1 MNKKRILVVTS
12 GRSDF
17 SILSGL
23 IIKLKKNKKF
33 ITKVL
38 ASGNHYSKKHGSTIN
53 EFSQNNL
60 QADFSI
66 PLNYRNDS
74 IKNNLRNISK
84 VFIGFSNLIMKNS
97 FDIMILLGDRY
108 ETFAFAIAGNF
119 FKLPI
124 AHIHGGELSIGAL
137 DDAMRHSITKLS
149 HVHFVSTSTYKKR
162 VIQLGEIPQKVYNV
176 GSLGVEN
183 LKSIKL
189 LSKNSIEKKLKIKF
203 KKNNILVTFHPE
215 TLEKNTFSN
224 LIQLLNALKKLQN
237 YLIIFTRSNADN
249 ENNKFTR
256 RIIKFINKNKN
267 SIMFNSL
274 GAVNYFSVIKQV
286 DFVIGNSS
294 SGIIEIPSM
303 KIPTINVG
311 NRQDGRIKSSS
322 VIDCEPLTENII
334 DIIKKV
340 RSKKFIKQMRKMKNP
355 YDKNNVSSKIV
366 KILENLDLKDIIR
379 KEFYN
384 LPKI

>member
-12 GRSDF
+12 ARSDF

-23 IIKLKKNKKF
+23 IIKLKKNKRF
-33 ITKVL
+33 ITKIL
-38 ASGNHYSKKHGSTIN
+38 ASGSHYSKKHGLTIN

-60 QADFSI
+60 KADFSI

-74 IKNNLRNISK
+74 IKSNLSNISK

-97 FDIMILLGDRY
+97 FDIVILLGDRY
-108 ETFAFAIAGNF
+108 ETFAFAIAANF

-124 AHIHGGELSIGAL
+124 AHIHGGELSMGAL

-149 HVHFVSTSTYKKR
+149 HVHFVSTSAYKKR
-162 VIQLGEIPQKVYNV
+162 VIQLGEIPQNVHNV

-215 TLEKNTFSN
+215 TLENNTFSN

-256 RIIKFINKNKN
+256 KMIKFINKNKN
-267 SIMFNSL
+267 SIIFNSL

-294 SGIIEIPSM
+294 SGVIEIPSM

-311 NRQDGRIKSSS
+311 NRQNGRIKSSS

-334 DIIKKV
+334 EIIKKV
-340 RSKKFIKQMRKMKNP
+340 RSKKFIKQMKKIKNP
-355 YDKNNVSSKIV
+355 YDKNNVASNIV
-366 KILENLDLKDIIR
+366 KILENLDFKDIIK

-384 LPKI
+384 LQKI

>member
-12 GRSDF
+12 ARSDF

-23 IIKLKKNKKF
+23 IIKLKKNKRF
-33 ITKVL
+33 ITKIL
-38 ASGNHYSKKHGSTIN
+38 ASGSHYSKKHGLTIN

-60 QADFSI
+60 KADFSI

-74 IKNNLRNISK
+74 IKSNLSNISK

-97 FDIMILLGDRY
+97 FDIVILLGDRY
-108 ETFAFAIAGNF
+108 ETFAFAIAANF

-124 AHIHGGELSIGAL
+124 AHIHGGELSMGAL

-149 HVHFVSTSTYKKR
+149 HIHFVSTSTYKKR
-162 VIQLGEIPQKVYNV
+162 VIQLGEIPQNVHNV

-215 TLEKNTFSN
+215 TLENNTFSN

-256 RIIKFINKNKN
+256 KIIKFINKNKN

-294 SGIIEIPSM
+294 SGVIEIPSM

-311 NRQDGRIKSSS
+311 NRQNGRIKSSS

-334 DIIKKV
+334 EIIKKV
-340 RSKKFIKQMRKMKNP
+340 RSKKFIKQMKKIKNP
-355 YDKNNVSSKIV
+355 YDKNNVASNIV
-366 KILENLDLKDIIR
+366 KILENLDFKDIIK

-384 LPKI
+384 LQKI

>member
-12 GRSDF
+12 ARSDF

-23 IIKLKKNKKF
+23 IIKLKKNKNF

-38 ASGNHYSKKHGSTIN
+38 ASGNHYSKKHGLTIN
-53 EFSQNNL
+53 EFNQNNL

-74 IKNNLRNISK
+74 IKSNLSNISK
-84 VFIGFSNLIMKNS
+84 VFISFSDLIMKNN

-108 ETFAFAIAGNF
+108 ETFAFAIAANF

-124 AHIHGGELSIGAL
+124 AHIHGGELSMGAL

-149 HVHFVSTSTYKKR
+149 HIHFVSTSTYKKR
-162 VIQLGEIPQKVYNV
+162 VIQLGETPQNVHNV

-189 LSKNSIEKKLKIKF
+189 LSKNTIEKKLKIKF

-256 RIIKFINKNKN
+256 QIIKFINKNKN
-267 SIMFNSL
+267 SIIFNSL

-294 SGIIEIPSM
+294 SGVIEIPSM

-311 NRQDGRIKSSS
+311 NRQNGRIKSSS

-340 RSKKFIKQMRKMKNP
+340 ISKKFIKQMKKVKNP
-355 YDKNNVSSKIV
+355 YDKNNVSANIV
-366 KILENLDLKDIIR
+366 KILENLDLKDIIK

>member
-12 GRSDF
+12 ARSDF

-23 IIKLKKNKKF
+23 IIKLKKNKRF
-33 ITKVL
+33 ITKIL
-38 ASGNHYSKKHGSTIN
+38 ASGSHYSKKHGLTIN

-60 QADFSI
+60 KADFSI

-74 IKNNLRNISK
+74 IKNNLSNISK

-97 FDIMILLGDRY
+97 FDIVILLGDRY
-108 ETFAFAIAGNF
+108 ETFAFAIAANF

-124 AHIHGGELSIGAL
+124 AHIHGGELSMGSL

-162 VIQLGEIPQKVYNV
+162 VIQLGEIPQKVHNV

-256 RIIKFINKNKN
+256 QIMKFINKNKN
-267 SIMFNSL
+267 SIIFNSL

-294 SGIIEIPSM
+294 SGVIEIPSM

-311 NRQDGRIKSSS
+311 NRQNGRIKSSS

-340 RSKKFIKQMRKMKNP
+340 RSKKFTKQLKNIKNP
-355 YDKNNVSSKIV
+355 YYKNNVSSNIV
-366 KILENLDLKDIIR
+366 KILENLDFKDIIK

-384 LPKI
+384 LEKI

>member
-1 MNKKRILVVTS
+1 MY
-12 GRSDF
+12 
-17 SILSGL
+17 
-23 IIKLKKNKKF
+23 
-33 ITKVL
+33 L
-38 ASGNHYSKKHGSTIN
+38 A
-53 EFSQNNL
+53 
-60 QADFSI
+60 
-66 PLNYRNDS
+66 LNYRNDS
-74 IKNNLRNISK
+74 IKSNLSNISK
-84 VFIGFSNLIMKNS
+84 VFTGFADLIMKNS
-97 FDIMILLGDRY
+97 FDIVILLGDRY
-108 ETFAFAIAGNF
+108 EIFAFAIVSSF

-124 AHIHGGELSIGAL
+124 AHIHGGELSMGSL

-162 VIQLGEIPQKVYNV
+162 VIQLGEIPQKVHNV

-294 SGIIEIPSM
+294 SGIVEAAIPN
-303 KIPTINVG
+303 IPVVNIGT
-311 NRQDGRIKSSS
+311 RQKGRI
-322 VIDCEPLTENII
+322 
-334 DIIKKV
+334 
-340 RSKKFIKQMRKMKNP
+340 RST
-355 YDKNNVSSKIV
+355 
-366 KILENLDLKDIIR
+366 
-379 KEFYN
+379 
-384 LPKI
+384 

>member
-12 GRSDF
+12 ARSDF
-17 SILSGL
+17 GILSGL
-23 IIKLKKNKKF
+23 IIKLKKNKRF
-33 ITKVL
+33 ITKIL
-38 ASGNHYSKKHGSTIN
+38 ASGSHYSKKHGLTIN
-53 EFSQNNL
+53 ELSENNL
-60 QADFSI
+60 KADFSI

-74 IKNNLRNISK
+74 IKNNLSNISK

-97 FDIMILLGDRY
+97 FDIVILLGDRY
-108 ETFAFAIAGNF
+108 ETFAFAIAANF

-124 AHIHGGELSIGAL
+124 AHIHGGELSMGAL

-162 VIQLGEIPQKVYNV
+162 VIQLGEIPQKVHNV

-224 LIQLLNALKKLQN
+224 LIQLLNALKKLQD
-237 YLIIFTRSNADN
+237 YFIIFTRSNADN

-256 RIIKFINKNKN
+256 KIIKFVNKNKN

-294 SGIIEIPSM
+294 SGVIEIPSM

-311 NRQDGRIKSSS
+311 NRQNGRIKSSS

-334 DIIKKV
+334 EIIKKV
-340 RSKKFIKQMRKMKNP
+340 RSKKFIKKMKKIKNP
-355 YDKNNVSSKIV
+355 YDKNNVASNIV
-366 KILENLDLKDIIR
+366 KILENLDFKDIIK

-384 LPKI
+384 LQKI